1 MYPYSLYR
9 ASFPVKR
16 PPFLFVLAIVSALF
30 ISTSEIHAQVS
41 HSPVNMALGGGG
53 AAYTTGYESLFINP
67 ANLYIQEK
75 DYKVEIASAMFGT
88 RFSSPLRYNGNG
100 NYLQGYFEQTDFFKP
115 PDSVPLREQE
125 RESFITHNYQDHF
138 THSQHISSG
147 EIHLFGAHWAGSK
160 RSYALSL
167 RSRYSNRY
175 EVGRNYYDPLPAQT
189 GNQDE
194 YNRNLNHQ
202 FQSFYELSF
211 GYAES
216 FTFLNGLFPQ
226 LSQFII
232 GVAPKLIASGAY
244 FDASYTNKSIRNDER
259 MSFQNTREFQLY
271 SSGPFTDTARQFRLN
286 PDPWSGAS
294 PAYSRN
300 DLFSITGY
308 GLGIDMGLTYLITLG
323 DDLSVVQDHE
333 TATRKSLRVSLSV
346 TDIGFVTYQDDPAVY
361 SFDKI
366 RKDDKFPDE
375 PLSDRI
381 FTGRPGEHFYF
392 LNQNQ
397 KHPIHETEKFTDENF
412 SVLLP
417 TALRAGVLFQ
427 INRIKF
433 TGDFSL
439 GFTNNAFNTTRFI
452 TYMGTE
458 IRILPFLPIR
468 AGTRIGHQLPGYYS
482 FGGGFESHNF
492 DINLAF
498 QLRSKSSGPTNELS
512 GLSVAA
518 IKFYIP

>member
-1 MYPYSLYR
+1 
-9 ASFPVKR
+9 
-16 PPFLFVLAIVSALF
+16 
-30 ISTSEIHAQVS
+30 
-41 HSPVNMALGGGG
+41 
-53 AAYTTGYESLFINP
+53 AYTTGYESLFINP
-67 ANLYIQEK
+67 ANLYIREK
-75 DYKVEIASAMFGT
+75 DYKIQIASAMFGT

-100 NYLQGYFEQTDFFKP
+100 NYLDGYFDQTDFFDP
-115 PDSVPLREQE
+115 SDSVPLNEQE
-125 RESFITHNYQDHF
+125 RESFIAHNYQDHF
-138 THSQHISSG
+138 TRSQHISSG
-147 EIHLFGAHWAGSK
+147 ELHLFGAHWAGTK

-175 EVGRNYYDPLPAQT
+175 DVGRNYYDPLPVRA
-189 GNQDE
+189 GNHDE
-194 YNRNLNHQ
+194 YNRTLNHQ

-244 FDASYTNKSIRNDER
+244 FDAEYTNKSLRKDEQLNY
-259 MSFQNTREFQLY
+259 QNTREFQLQG
-271 SSGPFTDTARQFRLN
+271 SGPFSEIARQFRLN
-286 PDPWSGAS
+286 PDPGPGATS
-294 PAYSRN
+294 TYSRN

-308 GLGIDMGLTYLITLG
+308 GLGIDVGLTYLITLG

-346 TDIGFVTYQDDPAVY
+346 TDIGFVTYKDDPVVY
-361 SFDKI
+361 SFDKT
-366 RKDDKFPDE
+366 REEDEFPDE
-375 PLSDRI
+375 SLSDRI
-381 FTGRPGEHFYF
+381 FAGRPGEHFFF

-397 KHPIHETEKFTDENF
+397 KHPILETEEFNDENF

-417 TALRAGVLFQ
+417 TALHAGVLFQ

-452 TYMGTE
+452 TYMGAE
-458 IRILPFLPIR
+458 IRILPYLPIR

-482 FGGGFESHNF
+482 FGGGFESHYF